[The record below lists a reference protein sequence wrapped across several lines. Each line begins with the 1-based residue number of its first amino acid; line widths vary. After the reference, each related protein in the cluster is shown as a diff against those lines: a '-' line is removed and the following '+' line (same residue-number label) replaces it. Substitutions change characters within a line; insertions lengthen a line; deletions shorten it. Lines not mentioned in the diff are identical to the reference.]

1 MEPRGTSLKPSGAGV
16 GGGGGAAAAMVA
28 IEVWFLLACLPSRV
42 GYSFPANAWEG
53 IRSRIGFI
61 TEVFNPNRL

>member
-28 IEVWFLLACLPSRV
+28 IGFSLACLPTKV
-42 GYSFPANAWEG
+42 GYSFPENAWENG
-53 IRSRIGFI
+53 SG
-61 TEVFNPNRL
+61 VKVLGAGAVL